1 MTLSRLAGSQSLKL
15 TVLCHVTTER
25 SQQLSSYN
33 PFIYQ
38 SSETSSTFSVTH
50 IEYPI
55 FIILTNAVHSPLVVH
70 KNHVKGMES
79 AHLTS
84 STRSYLHK
92 CNSLSSATLEKTD
105 ALNPTMSQ

>member
-1 MTLSRLAGSQSLKL
+1 MNCIFMTLSRLAGSQSLKL

-38 SSETSSTFSVTH
+38 SSETSSTFNVTH
-50 IEYPI
+50 IEYSI

-70 KNHVKGMES
+70 KNHVKRHG
-79 AHLTS
+79 
-84 STRSYLHK
+84 K
-92 CNSLSSATLEKTD
+92 CTFNIFNKVIFAQMQFT
-105 ALNPTMSQ
+105 